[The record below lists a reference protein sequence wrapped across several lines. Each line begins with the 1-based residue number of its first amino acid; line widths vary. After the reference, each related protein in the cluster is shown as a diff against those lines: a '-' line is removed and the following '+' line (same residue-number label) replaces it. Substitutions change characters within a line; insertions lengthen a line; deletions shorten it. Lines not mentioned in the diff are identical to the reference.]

1 MTALEEATSP
11 SSSPP
16 ARPRWWVRR
25 PWLTVSAGTAVVGLP
40 LVVAAVALAARDR
53 WYPVLDLAMT
63 EFRVRDVFTSHTPLI
78 GLPGRIGEYPEQGSH
93 PGPLSFYLLA
103 PTYRLLGA
111 SSWGLEA
118 GTVVIHLA
126 AIAAALWIGSRRL
139 GWKGVA
145 AVAALLA
152 VVVRGYGQLPLTQPW
167 NPYLPLLAWILVL
180 LATWAVLCGDHRML
194 VPLVVAAIFCAQTH
208 VPYLPLG
215 VGMVVLGLGTVLWR
229 ILHAGSRDRG
239 GPLRS
244 VAWSVG
250 VGVVLWLP
258 PVADQLTNTPGNIR
272 QLAEHFGSP
281 PEAAIGFGDGLRI
294 ALEHLDAFSGVGGQL
309 LGTGRF
315 VHDSSVAGGVVTLL
329 VWAAS
334 AVVAWRVGSRALR
347 SLHVVIAVAL
357 LLGVVSMARIFGRPW
372 FYLTLWAW
380 GVTAVLVL
388 AVAWTALSA
397 YRTLAADRGARPATI
412 AGLTAVAV
420 AVVVSLAT
428 SVAFATDAE
437 HPEERLSTAVGA
449 LAGPTYDAVVDGVG
463 AATGPDGVYVVRWS
477 DAADIG
483 SPGFG
488 LLDELERRGLD
499 VAADEFFHVPVTDHR
514 VRPRDEADA
523 QIHLATGGYVEIW
536 RAVPDAVEVATY
548 DPRTDAQRAEY
559 AEVRARF
566 TERLAA
572 EGLAELV
579 ELVDTNLFG
588 ISVDT
593 RLSAADQDDL
603 SRLIELGQPMSV
615 FIAPAPAD
623 DDPDAL

>member
-1 MTALEEATSP
+1 VL
-11 SSSPP
+11 
-16 ARPRWWVRR
+16 
-25 PWLTVSAGTAVVGLP
+25 LGTAVVGLP
-40 LVVAAVALAARDR
+40 LVVAAVALGQRDQ

-78 GLPGRIGEYPEQGSH
+78 GLPGRIGDYPNQGSH

-103 PTYRLLGA
+103 PTYRLLGS
-111 SSWGLEA
+111 SSWALEA
-118 GTVVIHLA
+118 ATVVIHVA
-126 AIAAALWIGSRRL
+126 VIAVALWIGHRRL

-152 VVVRGYGQLPLTQPW
+152 VVVRGYGQLLLTQPW

-180 LATWAVLCGDHRML
+180 VATWAVLCGDHRML
-194 VPLVVAAIFCAQTH
+194 IPLVVAAIYCAQTH

-215 VGMVVLGLGTVLWR
+215 VGMVALGLGTVVWR
-229 ILHAGSRDRG
+229 IVHTESPDRG

-250 VGVVLWLP
+250 IGAVLWLP
-258 PVADQLTNTPGNIR
+258 PVADQLRNTPGNLR

-294 ALEHLDAFSGVGGQL
+294 SLRHLDAFSGIGGQL
-309 LGTGRF
+309 VGTGRF
-315 VHDSSVAGGVVTLL
+315 VHQSSIAGGIVTLL
-329 VWAAS
+329 VWAVA
-334 AVVAWRVGSRALR
+334 AVVAWRIGSRALR
-347 SLHVVIAVAL
+347 SLHVVVAVAL
-357 LLGVVSMARIFGRPW
+357 LLGAVSTARIFGRPW

-380 GVTAVLVL
+380 GITAVLVL
-388 AVAWTALSA
+388 AVAWTALTA
-397 YRTLAADRGARPATI
+397 WRTWTTSRDERPATI
-412 AGLTAVAV
+412 AGLAAIAV
-420 AVVVSLAT
+420 AVVVSVTT
-428 SVAFATDAE
+428 SVAFADAE

-449 LAGPTYDAVVDGVG
+449 LSDPTYDAVVDGVG
-463 AATGPDGVYVVRWS
+463 AATGPDGVYIVRWS

-514 VRPRDEADA
+514 VRPRAEADA
-523 QIHLATGGYVEIW
+523 QIHLATGGYVDIW
-536 RAVPDAVEVATY
+536 RAVPDAIEVATY

-566 TERLAA
+566 VERLAA
-572 EGLAELV
+572 EGLDELV
-579 ELVDTNLFG
+579 DLVDTNLFG

-603 SRLIELGQPMSV
+603 TRLIELGQPMAV

>member
-1 MTALEEATSP
+1 
-11 SSSPP
+11 
-16 ARPRWWVRR
+16 
-25 PWLTVSAGTAVVGLP
+25 
-40 LVVAAVALAARDR
+40 VAAVALAARDQ

-103 PTYRLLGA
+103 PTYRLLGS
-111 SSWGLEA
+111 SSWALEA
-118 GTVVIHLA
+118 ATVVVHLA
-126 AIAAALWIGSRRL
+126 AVAAALWVGHRRL

-215 VGMVVLGLGTVLWR
+215 VGMVALGLGTVLWR
-229 ILHAGSRDRG
+229 ILHAEPGARG
-239 GPLRS
+239 GPWRS

-258 PVADQLTNTPGNIR
+258 PVADQLTNTPGNLR

-281 PEAAIGFGDGLRI
+281 PEAAIGFGEGVRI
-294 ALEHLDAFSGVGGQL
+294 ALRHLDAVSGIGGQL

-315 VHDSSVAGGVVTLL
+315 VHDSSIAGGVVTLL
-329 VWAAS
+329 VWAVS
-334 AVVAWRVGSRALR
+334 AVVAWRIGSRALR
-347 SLHVVIAVAL
+347 SLHVVVGVAL

-380 GVTAVLVL
+380 GITAVLVL
-388 AVAWTALSA
+388 AVAWTVLTAG
-397 YRTLAADRGARPATI
+397 RTMAATRGERPATI
-412 AGLTAVAV
+412 AGLTAIGV

-428 SVAFATDAE
+428 AVAFGRGAE
-437 HPEERLSTAVGA
+437 HPEKRLSTAVGR

-463 AATGPDGVYVVRWS
+463 AAPGADGVYVVRWS

-499 VAADEFFHVPVTDHR
+499 VKADEFFHVLVTDHR
-514 VRPRDEADA
+514 VRPRAEADA
-523 QIHLATGGYVEIW
+523 QIHLATGGYVDIW

-559 AEVRARF
+559 ADVRARF
-566 TERLAA
+566 VDRLRA
-572 EGLAELV
+572 EGLDELV

-593 RLSAADQDDL
+593 RLSAADQADL
-603 SRLIELGQPMSV
+603 TRLIELGQPMAV

>member
-1 MTALEEATSP
+1 VL
-11 SSSPP
+11 
-16 ARPRWWVRR
+16 
-25 PWLTVSAGTAVVGLP
+25 LGTAVVGLP
-40 LVVAAVALAARDR
+40 LVVAAIALALRDQ

-78 GLPGRIGEYPEQGSH
+78 GLPGRIGDYPNQGSH

-103 PTYRLLGA
+103 PTYRLLGSA
-111 SSWGLEA
+111 SWALEA
-118 GTVVIHLA
+118 ATVVVHLA
-126 AIAAALWIGSRRL
+126 AIAGALWIGHRRL

-194 VPLVVAAIFCAQTH
+194 VPLVVAAIYCAQTH

-215 VGMVVLGLGTVLWR
+215 VGMVALGLGTVLWR
-229 ILHAGSRDRG
+229 VARGDPDGRG

-244 VAWSVG
+244 VVWSVG
-250 VGVVLWLP
+250 VGIVLWLP
-258 PVADQLTNTPGNIR
+258 PVADQLRNTPGNLR

-281 PEAAIGFGDGLRI
+281 PEAAIGFGEGLRI
-294 ALEHLDAFSGVGGQL
+294 SLRNLDAFSGIGGQL

-315 VHDSSVAGGVVTLL
+315 VHQSSIAGGVVTLL
-329 VWAAS
+329 VWVVA
-334 AVVAWRVGSRALR
+334 AVVAWRIGSRALR
-347 SLHVVIAVAL
+347 TLHVVVGTAL
-357 LLGVVSMARIFGRPW
+357 VLGVVSTARIFGRPW

-380 GVTAVLVL
+380 GITAVLVL
-388 AVAWTALSA
+388 AVAWTVLTVW
-397 YRTLAADRGARPATI
+397 RTFATSRDDRPATI
-412 AGLTAVAV
+412 AGLAAIAV

-428 SVAFATDAE
+428 SVAFATGAE

-463 AATGPDGVYVVRWS
+463 AATGPDGVYIVRWS

-499 VAADEFFHVPVTDHR
+499 VAADEFFHVPVTWHR
-514 VRPRDEADA
+514 TRPRSAADA

-566 TERLAA
+566 VDRLST
-572 EGLAELV
+572 EGLDELV
-579 ELVDTNLFG
+579 DLVDTNLFG

-593 RLSAADQDDL
+593 RLSTADQDDL
-603 SRLIELGQPMSV
+603 TRLIELGQPMSV